1 MFCCEPADRTIIC
14 GFLLHFSI
22 CPMSSDA
29 RHHVASGPT
38 IQSVPFARA
47 KSSVDV
53 TKAAAPHEQ
62 HNHGSR
68 GQSHEVGSDAYRAGR
83 LRTN

>member
-1 MFCCEPADRTIIC
+1 MQTAALCLVFLFISQFVQCEATHVTTWPA
-14 GFLLHFSI
+14 
-22 CPMSSDA
+22 
-29 RHHVASGPT
+29 VPT
-38 IQSVPFARA
+38 IRSALSARA

-53 TKAAAPHEQ
+53 SKAAAPHEQ

-68 GQSHEVGSDAYRAGR
+68 GQSHEVGSDACRAGR